1 MSPQNDAKLL
11 EVAAIALG
19 HNYGHVVTDGNLTV
33 RVLRKGDEDDHNM
46 LLDVDE
52 LKLAGARI
60 RVKGTIKEAAELV
73 DMLVAAGDQR
83 GDMMLEY
90 TKQATCEAFR
100 ALLKELGVPVPCDCG
115 KADCEGEMQEG
126 CGHLAN
132 VEQLEFNASLEERI
146 DDDGLR

>member
-1 MSPQNDAKLL
+1 MN
-11 EVAAIALG
+11 
-19 HNYGHVVTDGNLTV
+19 TNLTAAH
-33 RVLRKGDEDDHNM
+33 VLKQVQFKYGEDVAKQIEQLAQNVADGLGAAQLFN
-46 LLDVDE
+46 LEE

-60 RVKGTIKEAAELV
+60 RVKGTVKEAAELV

-115 KADCEGEMQEG
+115 KPGCEGEMQEG